1 MNFDEFLELNEQLN
15 IRGIPG
21 SFIDWFEPQWIDQ
34 KTDRFFPKFDLTYNP
49 RQLAREYDWGDARQ
63 IMQYLRQLGCKVYI
77 DNTKRGPTEE
87 TIEVETP
94 KVPK

>member
-1 MNFDEFLELNEQLN
+1 MNFNQFLELNEQLN

-21 SFIDWFEPQWIDQ
+21 SFMSWLEPQWIDQ
-34 KTDRFFPKFDLTYNP
+34 KTDQYRGKFDLKYNP

-63 IMQYLRQLGCKVYI
+63 IMKFLRQLGCKVYL
-77 DNTKRGPTEE
+77 DNTKSGPTEE

-94 KVPK
+94 KVPD